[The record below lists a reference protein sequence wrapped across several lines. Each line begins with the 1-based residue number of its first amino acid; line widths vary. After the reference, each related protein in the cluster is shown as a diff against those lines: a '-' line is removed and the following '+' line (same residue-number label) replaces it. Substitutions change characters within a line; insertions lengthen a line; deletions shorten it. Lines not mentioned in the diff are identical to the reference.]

1 MKLFDFDL
9 LVDRTKALV
18 KTRPVEI
25 LVCIVAYALM
35 EIEFY
40 DNALLMPIVF
50 GVVFALG
57 NVACE
62 GKYRWI
68 YYASALLIGV
78 AAVAEAEAF
87 VDSSAYAYSLLLTAM
102 VMLLSKHGSDDRQV
116 GENFVDL
123 ALSAIMSVIL
133 FAVVS
138 LAIFLILA
146 SVFFIFSIESDLWN
160 FYKHIFYFM
169 TYVAMPVTFLEC
181 QYTGVGCKVIKMR
194 FFDILL
200 NYVVGSALI
209 VYTAVLYAYLLK
221 IGVTWELPKGGIT
234 AMISAFYIVA
244 FLGLM
249 INKVLPNRFYNWFYR
264 FFGYIS
270 LPLLVLFWVSL
281 TYRIGEY
288 SFTENRIYMLLAGV
302 TMVMGSVVLIAV
314 PRWRFATI
322 LSIAAVLIAT
332 FTFIPGITARTIGIN
347 CQRSRMIDIAKTLGY
362 YDDSEQTIV
371 WPEKLS
377 AEKSNQYN
385 EMLSSYYYLIRATD
399 RETVIKEYGENI
411 LSAQDQY
418 EYRYQSYYREGEVNL
433 GEYTRIAANQGV
445 RIEIKDGNVIA
456 TYNGKEVLREPL
468 RYSVVKSSGA
478 RILKEGDYVYSNDS
492 CKLVINE
499 FEVYNKTDVRVYNYD
514 GLFFK

>member
-50 GVVFALG
+50 GVVFAVR
-57 NVACE
+57 NVAYE
-62 GKYRWI
+62 REYRWV
-68 YYASALLIGV
+68 YYASVLLIGV

-102 VMLLSKHGSDDRQV
+102 VMLLSKHGSHDRQV

-138 LAIFLILA
+138 LAIILILA

-200 NYVVGSALI
+200 NYVVGSALV

-288 SFTENRIYMLLAGV
+288 SFTESRVYMALAGV
-302 TMVMGSVVLIAV
+302 TMVMGTVVLIVA
-314 PRWRFATI
+314 RKNRFAII
-322 LSIAAVLIAT
+322 LSIAAVLIAV
-332 FTFIPGITARTIGIN
+332 FTYIPGITALSIGID
-347 CQRSRMIDIAKTLGY
+347 CQRERMLALAREIGIYDEDTQKILGINQLP
-362 YDDSEQTIV
+362 DEDN
-371 WPEKLS
+371 EK
-377 AEKSNQYN
+377 YR
-385 EMLSSYYYLIRATD
+385 EM
-399 RETVIKEYGENI
+399 
-411 LSAQDQY
+411 Y
-418 EYRYQSYYREGEVNL
+418 ESYRYLANEYSWNTLEKMYGVVNADIIENSSGNYQWLNRACEVHLGDYNCLQNRYDYTVDVENQEVVVNETSKGKVLQQPVKAVEANENGEVTD
-433 GEYTRIAANQGV
+433 EQMI
-445 RIEIKDGNVIA
+445 
-456 TYNGKEVLREPL
+456 TYSNEQYLLVLDCFRTQNGKLDDVTSCMI
-468 RYSVVKSSGA
+468 YK
-478 RILKEGDYVYSNDS
+478 KE
-492 CKLVINE
+492 
-499 FEVYNKTDVRVYNYD
+499 
-514 GLFFK
+514 

>member
-1 MKLFDFDL
+1 MKLFDFGL
-9 LVDRTKALV
+9 VVDRAQALV

-25 LVCIVAYALM
+25 LACIVAYALM

-50 GVVFALG
+50 GVVFAVR
-57 NVACE
+57 NVTYE
-62 GKYRWI
+62 GEYRWI

-102 VMLLSKHGSDDRQV
+102 VMLLSKRGSDDRQV

-138 LAIFLILA
+138 LAIILILA

-209 VYTAVLYAYLLK
+209 IYTAVLYAYLLK

-288 SFTENRIYMLLAGV
+288 SFTENRMYMLLAGV
-302 TMVMGSVVLIAV
+302 TMVMGSVVLIAM

-347 CQRSRMIDIAKTLGY
+347 CQRSRMIAIAKTLGY
-362 YDDSEQTIV
+362 YDDSAQTIV

-399 RETVIKEYGENI
+399 LETVEKEFGENI
-411 LSAQDQY
+411 LSTQNQD
-418 EYRYQSYYREGEVNL
+418 EYRYRSYYREGEVNL
-433 GEYTRIAANQGV
+433 GDYTRIAANQGV

-456 TYNGKEVLREPL
+456 TYNGMEVLREPL